1 MLYIFRRHVI
11 PITLILNFS
20 EDYSDFIIP
29 RVIDYVPHVSSYTN
43 GTYIIFIFKCKF
55 IL

>member
-11 PITLILNFS
+11 PITLLLNFS

-29 RVIDYVPHVSSYTN
+29 HVIDYVPQIKNYTN
-43 GTYIIFIFKCKF
+43 GMFYIYFQM
-55 IL
+55 